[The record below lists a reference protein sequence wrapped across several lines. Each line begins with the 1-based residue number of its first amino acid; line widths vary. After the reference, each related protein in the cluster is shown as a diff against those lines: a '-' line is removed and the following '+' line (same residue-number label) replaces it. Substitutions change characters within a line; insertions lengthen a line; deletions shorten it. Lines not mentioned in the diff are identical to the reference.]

1 MLRFDHVGVIVED
14 LDAASAFF
22 RSLGFERQGAM
33 TLEDDV
39 VVDRI
44 NGLDGVRVR
53 MEFVRTPDG
62 TGSLEL
68 IQYLSPVDGEAASP
82 APPNR
87 PGMRHI
93 CIEVDDIDGLVARLR
108 GDGFDTVGDV
118 QDYGD
123 MYRLCYLRG
132 PEGLIVE
139 FAEKLSART
148 AQAQSG

>member
-139 FAEKLSART
+139 FAEKLGART
-148 AQAQSG
+148 PG